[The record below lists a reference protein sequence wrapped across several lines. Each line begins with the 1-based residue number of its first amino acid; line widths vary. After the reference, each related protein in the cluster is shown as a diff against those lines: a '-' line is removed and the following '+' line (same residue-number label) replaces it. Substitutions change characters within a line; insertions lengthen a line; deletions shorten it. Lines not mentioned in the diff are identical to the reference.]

1 MEVTRMLRPLSILAA
16 LGMVLAGLAL
26 VTDRPVNALAPPEIF
41 CPIMPRVWTRWRGL
55 KLPTGLACRAR

>member
-16 LGMVLAGLAL
+16 LGMVLAGARWSLTGRSMRWL
-26 VTDRPVNALAPPEIF
+26 RRRFF